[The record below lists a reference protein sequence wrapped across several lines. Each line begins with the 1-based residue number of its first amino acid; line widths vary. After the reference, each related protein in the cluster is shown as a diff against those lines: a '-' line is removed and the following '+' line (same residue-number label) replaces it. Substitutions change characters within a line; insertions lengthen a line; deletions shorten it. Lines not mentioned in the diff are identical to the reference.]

1 MSEQASEHVVP
12 LRVYFGVFAALL
24 VLTWLTVAA
33 TRFDFGTASVL
44 GVVLPLNLLVAL
56 AIAFTKATLVVLYFM
71 HVRYGTSLVGVI
83 VVAAVVWLGILLLL
97 TFGDYWTRGWVGGV
111 GS

>member
-1 MSEQASEHVVP
+1 MADHVVP

-33 TRFDFGTASVL
+33 ASVDFGSVALL
-44 GVVLPLNLLVAL
+44 GATLPVNLLVAL
-56 AIAFTKATLVVLYFM
+56 AIAITKATLVVLYFM
-71 HVRYGTSLVGVI
+71 HVRYGTSLVGV
-83 VVAAVVWLGILLLL
+83 VVLAAVVWLGILLLL
-97 TFGDYWTRGWVGGV
+97 TFGDYWTRGWVGGL

>member
-1 MSEQASEHVVP
+1 MSDHVVP
-12 LRVYFGVFAALL
+12 LRVYFTVFTALL

-33 TRFDFGTASVL
+33 ARFDLGTATLL
-44 GVVLPLNLLVAL
+44 GVALPLNLLVAL

-71 HVRYGTSLVGVI
+71 HVRYGTSLVAVF
-83 VVAAVVWLGILLLL
+83 VSAAIVWLGILLLL
-97 TFGDYWTRGWVGGV
+97 TFGDYWTRGGLGGL

>member
-1 MSEQASEHVVP
+1 MSDHVVP
-12 LRVYFGVFAALL
+12 LRVYFAVFTALL

-33 TRFDFGTASVL
+33 ARFDFGTASVL
-44 GVVLPLNLLVAL
+44 GAVLPLNLLVAL
-56 AIAFTKATLVVLYFM
+56 AIATTKATLVVLFFM

-83 VVAAVVWLGILLLL
+83 VVTSVSWLGILFLL

-111 GS
+111 GG